1 MVLVTLKISL
11 NSVQSII
18 ILEAQALG
26 LSKIL
31 LKASGALI
39 PLHS

>member
-1 MVLVTLKISL
+1 MVLVTLKISFIF
-11 NSVQSII
+11 VQSTVII
-18 ILEAQALG
+18 EAQALR

-31 LKASGALI
+31 LLASGALI

>member
-18 ILEAQALG
+18 ILEAQALS
-26 LSKIL
+26 LNKIL

-39 PLHS
+39 PFHS